1 MRESRTLIIQS
12 HNFQVLRG
20 WIGRCVDSVREWSE
34 SSGYEYRFLGDEIF
48 DLIPNWYRDK
58 VSGRMPIQADLAR
71 LILIR
76 DALASGFDRAVWF
89 DADLL
94 VFAPDRL
101 DLDQV
106 QDTCAFGRELWVGTD
121 PAGRLKTW
129 RSIHN
134 AVCLFQAGDP
144 VLPFLIHTVERI
156 IDRAD
161 ADRIA
166 PQMVGPKLL
175 TALDNIAGF
184 GRIETVA
191 AFSPLVLRDIDAGGG
206 DALASLKS
214 AIGREKMPMP
224 AAANLCASLS
234 GDRTSDEL
242 LERVVRRLLKDRALP

>member
-1 MRESRTLIIQS
+1 MIESRTLIIQS

-34 SSGYEYRFLGDEIF
+34 SRGYEYRFLGDEIF
-48 DLIPNWYRDK
+48 DLLPGWYRDK
-58 VSGRMPIQADLAR
+58 VAGRMPIQADLAR

-76 DALASGFDRAVWF
+76 DALESGFDRAVWF

-94 VFAPDRL
+94 VYAPDRL
-101 DLDQV
+101 NLDSI
-106 QDTCAFGRELWVGTD
+106 TESCAFGRELWVGTD

-134 AVCLFQAGDP
+134 AVCLFQAGSP

-156 IDRAD
+156 IARAE

-191 AFSPLVLRDIDAGGG
+191 AFSPLVLRDIDSGGG

-214 AIGREKMPMP
+214 AIGREKMPPP
-224 AAANLCASLS
+224 AAANLCASLC
-234 GDRTSDEL
+234 DDPNSDEL
-242 LERVVRRLLKDRALP
+242 LERVVARLLKDGALP